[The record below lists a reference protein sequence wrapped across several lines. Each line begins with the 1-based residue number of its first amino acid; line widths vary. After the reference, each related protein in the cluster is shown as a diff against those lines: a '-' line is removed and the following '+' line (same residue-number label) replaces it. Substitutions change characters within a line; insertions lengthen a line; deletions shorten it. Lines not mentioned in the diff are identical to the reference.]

1 MACCCCSSSRCSST
15 STTEGGWLALLA
27 VLVAL
32 ADGGFT
38 IALGVL
44 AVVVGVQALEG
55 NVIEPL
61 ITGRMVRLRPFVV
74 IVVLV
79 DLERQRRDALLV
91 LLDQLRL
98 VLRADVEGGERVA
111 VAVLVDQLG
120 EPVTLVR

>member
-15 STTEGGWLALLA
+15 STTEGGWLALLGVPLALPLAVLVFLGAFFPYIGATVTGLLA

-61 ITGRMVRLRPFVV
+61 ITGRM
-74 IVVLV
+74 
-79 DLERQRRDALLV
+79 
-91 LLDQLRL
+91 
-98 VLRADVEGGERVA
+98 
-111 VAVLVDQLG
+111 
-120 EPVTLVR
+120 